1 MVGKDL
7 GDGARQDYQRALDS
21 YESAKQAVG
30 QVTEAEQIK
39 HVIEILEDGRYAM
52 ACVRARVNGE
62 PLPQRRPSCFFNP
75 QHGPSVE
82 DVLWSPPGGAPR
94 EVPACA
100 ADAERVRA
108 GAEPDVRKVMVGPQR
123 VPYWEAG
130 PAYSPYAQGMF
141 GALGGVMTGMFLGT
155 MLGGMFAGGG
165 YGDYAAAATVAAMAA
180 ATVAATPAA
189 TAAAMAAAATSAA
202 RRLRRRLRRL
212 GLRRRPRLPSSHVL
226 PEHPGCPS
234 RVVRVTGLVGG
245 GSADRRKGA
254 RARHRRERGRCYRRQ
269 GRRLPGDFGPP
280 GDRHAVRRGDGFD
293 PVLLRDRGP
302 RHRPRGC
309 PLGHRRAAGPG
320 VLSRLR

>member
-1 MVGKDL
+1 MFTVILLIALVVIGVLAFRSYQRTQLQNKKQHEITAGELESVKKTADEDITRFGEELQDLDLDMVGKDL

-21 YESAKQAVG
+21 YESAKQAVE

-39 HVIEILEDGRYAM
+39 HVIEILEDGRYAA

-75 QHGPSVE
+75 QHGPSVV
-82 DVLWSPPGGAPR
+82 DVMWSPPGGAPR

-141 GALGGVMTGMFLGT
+141 GGLGGVMTGMFLGT

-165 YGDYAAAATVAAMAA
+165 YGDYAAGYDA
-180 ATVAATPAA
+180 
-189 TAAAMAAAATSAA
+189 
-202 RRLRRRLRRL
+202 
-212 GLRRRPRLPSSHVL
+212 GQND
-226 PEHPGCPS
+226 G
-234 RVVRVTGLVGG
+234 GDGG
-245 GSADRRKGA
+245 GDGGGGEGDFSGDGDFS
-254 RARHRRERGRCYRRQ
+254 G
-269 GRRLPGDFGPP
+269 GGDGGGWDFGGGDFGG
-280 GDRHAVRRGDGFD
+280 GDF
-293 PVLLRDRGP
+293 
-302 RHRPRGC
+302 
-309 PLGHRRAAGPG
+309 
-320 VLSRLR
+320 

>member
-1 MVGKDL
+1 MTFILIIAVVVIAVLAYRSYRRTQLQSRKQHEITAGELDSVKRTADEDITRFGEELQDLDLDMVGKDL

-21 YESAKQAVG
+21 YESAKQAVE

-39 HVIEILEDGRYAM
+39 HVIEILEDGRYAA

-82 DVLWSPPGGAPR
+82 DVQWAPPGGAPR

-141 GALGGVMTGMFLGT
+141 GAMGGVMTGMFLGT

-165 YGDYAAAATVAAMAA
+165 YGDFAGGDMGGD
-180 ATVAATPAA
+180 
-189 TAAAMAAAATSAA
+189 M
-202 RRLRRRLRRL
+202 
-212 GLRRRPRLPSSHVL
+212 
-226 PEHPGCPS
+226 
-234 RVVRVTGLVGG
+234 GG
-245 GSADRRKGA
+245 GDMGGGDGGGMEGLGGGDGGGDSGGWDFG
-254 RARHRRERGRCYRRQ
+254 G
-269 GRRLPGDFGPP
+269 GDFGG
-280 GDRHAVRRGDGFD
+280 GDF
-293 PVLLRDRGP
+293 
-302 RHRPRGC
+302 
-309 PLGHRRAAGPG
+309 
-320 VLSRLR
+320 

>member
-1 MVGKDL
+1 MELILIIAVVVIAVLAYRSYRRTQLQTRKQHEITAAELESVKRTADEDITRFGEELQDLDLDMVGKDL

-30 QVTEAEQIK
+30 QVTQADQIK
-39 HVIEILEDGRYAM
+39 HVIEILEDGRYA
-52 ACVRARVNGE
+52 ATCVRARVNGE

-82 DVLWSPPGGAPR
+82 DVSWAPPGGAPR
-94 EVPACA
+94 DVPACA

-165 YGDYAAAATVAAMAA
+165 YGDYAAGYEDGM
-180 ATVAATPAA
+180 
-189 TAAAMAAAATSAA
+189 
-202 RRLRRRLRRL
+202 
-212 GLRRRPRLPSSHVL
+212 GD
-226 PEHPGCPS
+226 
-234 RVVRVTGLVGG
+234 GG
-245 GSADRRKGA
+245 GGEGGGEGGDG
-254 RARHRRERGRCYRRQ
+254 G
-269 GRRLPGDFGPP
+269 GDFNPFDG
-280 GDRHAVRRGDGFD
+280 GGDGGGFD
-293 PVLLRDRGP
+293 FGGDF
-302 RHRPRGC
+302 
-309 PLGHRRAAGPG
+309 
-320 VLSRLR
+320 

>member
-1 MVGKDL
+1 MEIILLIAVVVIAVLAYRSYRRTQLQTKKRDEISSAELESVKKTADEDITKFGEELQDLDLDMVGKDL

-30 QVTEAEQIK
+30 QVTEAEQIR

-52 ACVRARVNGE
+52 TCVRARVNGE

-141 GALGGVMTGMFLGT
+141 GALGGVMTGMFIGT

-165 YGDYAAAATVAAMAA
+165 YGDMA
-180 ATVAATPAA
+180 
-189 TAAAMAAAATSAA
+189 
-202 RRLRRRLRRL
+202 
-212 GLRRRPRLPSSHVL
+212 
-226 PEHPGCPS
+226 
-234 RVVRVTGLVGG
+234 GG
-245 GSADRRKGA
+245 GFEGGDGGGGEGGGDGGA
-254 RARHRRERGRCYRRQ
+254 GDFS
-269 GRRLPGDFGPP
+269 GDGDFG
-280 GDRHAVRRGDGFD
+280 GGDGGGWGDFGGD
-293 PVLLRDRGP
+293 FGGGDF
-302 RHRPRGC
+302 
-309 PLGHRRAAGPG
+309 
-320 VLSRLR
+320 

>member
-1 MVGKDL
+1 MEFILLIAVVVIAVLAYRSYRRTQLQSRKQQEITAAEIESVKRTADEDITRFGEELQDLDLDMVGKDL
-7 GDGARQDYQRALDS
+7 GDGARQDYQRALDA
-21 YESAKQAVG
+21 YESAKQAVT
-30 QVTEAEQIK
+30 QVTEAEQIR
-39 HVIEILEDGRYAM
+39 HVIEILEDGRYAA

-82 DVLWSPPGGAPR
+82 DVMWAPPGGAQR

-165 YGDYAAAATVAAMAA
+165 YGDYAAGHDAGQAD
-180 ATVAATPAA
+180 
-189 TAAAMAAAATSAA
+189 
-202 RRLRRRLRRL
+202 
-212 GLRRRPRLPSSHVL
+212 
-226 PEHPGCPS
+226 
-234 RVVRVTGLVGG
+234 GG
-245 GSADRRKGA
+245 GDGGDSG
-254 RARHRRERGRCYRRQ
+254 
-269 GRRLPGDFGPP
+269 GDFG
-280 GDRHAVRRGDGFD
+280 GDSGGDSGGWDFGGGD
-293 PVLLRDRGP
+293 FGGDF
-302 RHRPRGC
+302 
-309 PLGHRRAAGPG
+309 
-320 VLSRLR
+320 

>member
-1 MVGKDL
+1 MTFILIIAVVVIAVLAYRSYRRTQLQTRKQHEITAGELESVKRTADEDITRFGEELQDLDLDMVGKDL

-30 QVTEAEQIK
+30 EVTEAEQIK
-39 HVIEILEDGRYAM
+39 HVIEILEDGRYAS

-75 QHGPSVE
+75 QHGPSVV
-82 DVLWSPPGGAPR
+82 DVQWSPPGGAPR

-141 GALGGVMTGMFLGT
+141 GAMGGVMTGMFLGT

-165 YGDYAAAATVAAMAA
+165 YGDFAGGDM
-180 ATVAATPAA
+180 
-189 TAAAMAAAATSAA
+189 
-202 RRLRRRLRRL
+202 
-212 GLRRRPRLPSSHVL
+212 
-226 PEHPGCPS
+226 
-234 RVVRVTGLVGG
+234 GG
-245 GSADRRKGA
+245 GDG
-254 RARHRRERGRCYRRQ
+254 G
-269 GRRLPGDFGPP
+269 GDMGGGDFG
-280 GDRHAVRRGDGFD
+280 GDSGGDSGGWDFGD
-293 PVLLRDRGP
+293 FG
-302 RHRPRGC
+302 GE
-309 PLGHRRAAGPG
+309 
-320 VLSRLR
+320 

>member
-1 MVGKDL
+1 MKFILLIAVIAIAVLAYRSYRRTQLETKKKNEISSAELESVKRTADEDITKFGEELQDLDLDMVGKDL

-21 YESAKQAVG
+21 YEAAKKAVG
-30 QVTEAEQIK
+30 EVTEAEQIR

-75 QHGPSVE
+75 QHGPSVV
-82 DVLWSPPGGAPR
+82 DVTWAPPGGAPR

-141 GALGGVMTGMFLGT
+141 GALGGVMTGMFIGT

-165 YGDYAAAATVAAMAA
+165 YGDMA
-180 ATVAATPAA
+180 
-189 TAAAMAAAATSAA
+189 
-202 RRLRRRLRRL
+202 
-212 GLRRRPRLPSSHVL
+212 
-226 PEHPGCPS
+226 
-234 RVVRVTGLVGG
+234 GG
-245 GSADRRKGA
+245 GFEG
-254 RARHRRERGRCYRRQ
+254 
-269 GRRLPGDFGPP
+269 GDFG
-280 GDRHAVRRGDGFD
+280 GDGGEGDFSGD
-293 PVLLRDRGP
+293 GDFG
-302 RHRPRGC
+302 GD
-309 PLGHRRAAGPG
+309 GGG
-320 VLSRLR
+320 WDFGGGDFGGDF

>member
-1 MVGKDL
+1 MKFILLIAVIAIAVLAYRSYRRTQLEAKKKNEISSAELESVKRTADEDITKFGEELQDLDLDMVGKDL

-21 YESAKQAVG
+21 YEAAKKAVG
-30 QVTEAEQIK
+30 EVTEAEQIR

-75 QHGPSVE
+75 QHGPSVV
-82 DVLWSPPGGAPR
+82 DVTWSPPGGAPR

-141 GALGGVMTGMFLGT
+141 GALGGVMTGMFIGT

-165 YGDYAAAATVAAMAA
+165 YGDMA
-180 ATVAATPAA
+180 
-189 TAAAMAAAATSAA
+189 
-202 RRLRRRLRRL
+202 
-212 GLRRRPRLPSSHVL
+212 
-226 PEHPGCPS
+226 
-234 RVVRVTGLVGG
+234 GG
-245 GSADRRKGA
+245 GFEGGDGGGDGGGGEGDFSGD
-254 RARHRRERGRCYRRQ
+254 
-269 GRRLPGDFGPP
+269 GDFG
-280 GDRHAVRRGDGFD
+280 GGDGGGWDFGGGD
-293 PVLLRDRGP
+293 FGGDF
-302 RHRPRGC
+302 
-309 PLGHRRAAGPG
+309 
-320 VLSRLR
+320 